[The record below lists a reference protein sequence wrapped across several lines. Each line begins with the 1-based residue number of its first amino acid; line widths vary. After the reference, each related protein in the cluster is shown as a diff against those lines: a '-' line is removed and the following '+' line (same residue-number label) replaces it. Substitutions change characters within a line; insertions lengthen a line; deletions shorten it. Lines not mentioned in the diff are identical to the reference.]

1 MWNGWS
7 AVNTEN
13 FIRNGIMEF
22 ISFETKEDNDELNSL
37 SKDAE
42 SSCCC
47 FMVNKYSFSQLLI
60 LTQALNRQDFKR
72 I

>member
-22 ISFETKEDNDELNSL
+22 ISFETKEDKDELNSL
-37 SKDAE
+37 SKDSE
-42 SSCCC
+42 FSCC
-47 FMVNKYSFSQLLI
+47 
-60 LTQALNRQDFKR
+60 
-72 I
+72 

>member
-22 ISFETKEDNDELNSL
+22 ISFETKEDKDELNSL

-47 FMVNKYSFSQLLI
+47 FMVNKYSFS
-60 LTQALNRQDFKR
+60 
-72 I
+72 